1 MIISWWFCAG
11 AEGLLNSTAAAAR
24 GVGNDAADLQAGDH
38 ERRVHYIQLFTKR
51 EQVAI
56 MNSAVFVKPI
66 N

>member
-24 GVGNDAADLQAGDH
+24 GVENDAADLQAGDH

-51 EQVAI
+51 EQFAI